1 MTKKLEQW
9 QDLDRK
15 HYLHPFTDYNQLS
28 KQDSRV
34 FTKGEGIYI
43 WDAEGHQVLDSMSG
57 LWCVNLGYGRTE
69 LIEAAHQQMQELPY
83 YNSFFQCAHP
93 PAIELGEILSEIAP
107 DGFSRVF
114 YTGSGS
120 EANDT
125 VVRLVRRF
133 WQLQDKPDKQ
143 IIIARKNAYH
153 GSTIAAA
160 SLGGMEGMHTQ
171 GAGIPIPNIIHIA
184 QPYWFQ
190 EGRDIDPNTFG
201 IAVAEELEKA
211 IDHHG
216 IDKIAAFIAEPIQG
230 AGGVIIPPETYWP
243 AIQRICDDN
252 EILLVADEVITGF
265 GRLGEWFGS
274 TTYEIKPDLIPFAK
288 GVTSGYLPLGGV
300 LVNDK
305 VADILIEKGGE
316 FIHGFTYSGHP
327 VSCAVAIANI
337 KILAEDNVIET
348 VKEHTAPYLAK
359 RWQSLSDH
367 PIVGEARIKGLV
379 AALELCKDK
388 KTGKRFPAEHNVGSL
403 CRDLA
408 IENGLVMRAVGD
420 TMIIAPPL
428 IITHEQIDELMTK
441 AISTLD
447 ATAAAVKTT

>member
-125 VVRLVRRF
+125 VIRLVRRF

-171 GAGIPIPNIIHIA
+171 GAGIPIP
-184 QPYWFQ
+184 
-190 EGRDIDPNTFG
+190 
-201 IAVAEELEKA
+201 
-211 IDHHG
+211 
-216 IDKIAAFIAEPIQG
+216 
-230 AGGVIIPPETYWP
+230 
-243 AIQRICDDN
+243 
-252 EILLVADEVITGF
+252 
-265 GRLGEWFGS
+265 
-274 TTYEIKPDLIPFAK
+274 
-288 GVTSGYLPLGGV
+288 
-300 LVNDK
+300 
-305 VADILIEKGGE
+305 
-316 FIHGFTYSGHP
+316 
-327 VSCAVAIANI
+327 
-337 KILAEDNVIET
+337 
-348 VKEHTAPYLAK
+348 
-359 RWQSLSDH
+359 
-367 PIVGEARIKGLV
+367 
-379 AALELCKDK
+379 
-388 KTGKRFPAEHNVGSL
+388 
-403 CRDLA
+403 
-408 IENGLVMRAVGD
+408 
-420 TMIIAPPL
+420 
-428 IITHEQIDELMTK
+428 
-441 AISTLD
+441 
-447 ATAAAVKTT
+447 

>member
-15 HYLHPFTDYNQLS
+15 HYLHPFTDYKQLS

-125 VVRLVRRF
+125 VIRLVRRF

-243 AIQRICDDN
+243 VIQRICDDN
-252 EILLVADEVITGF
+252 EILLVADEVVTGF

-274 TTYEIKPDLIPFAK
+274 TTYKIKPDLIAFAK

-305 VADILIEKGGE
+305 VADTIIAKGGE
-316 FIHGFTYSGHP
+316 FTHGFTYSGHP

-337 KILAEDNVIET
+337 KILAEDKVIDQ
-348 VKEHTAPYLAK
+348 VKNHTAPYLGQ
-359 RWQSLSDH
+359 RWQSLIDH
-367 PIVGEARIKGLV
+367 PIVGEARVKGLV
-379 AALELCKDK
+379 AALEICKDK
-388 KTGKRFPAEHNVGSL
+388 NTGTRFAAEQNVGSL

-408 IENGLVMRAVGD
+408 IENGLVLRAVGD

>member
-1 MTKKLEQW
+1 
-9 QDLDRK
+9 
-15 HYLHPFTDYNQLS
+15 
-28 KQDSRV
+28 
-34 FTKGEGIYI
+34 
-43 WDAEGHQVLDSMSG
+43 
-57 LWCVNLGYGRTE
+57 
-69 LIEAAHQQMQELPY
+69 
-83 YNSFFQCAHP
+83 
-93 PAIELGEILSEIAP
+93 
-107 DGFSRVF
+107 
-114 YTGSGS
+114 
-120 EANDT
+120 
-125 VVRLVRRF
+125 LVRRF

-252 EILLVADEVITGF
+252 EILLVADEVVTGF

-274 TTYEIKPDLIPFAK
+274 TTYEIKPDLIAFAK

-305 VADILIEKGGE
+305 VADTIIAKGGE
-316 FIHGFTYSGHP
+316 FTHGFTYSGHP

-337 KILAEDNVIET
+337 KILAEDKVIDQ
-348 VKEHTAPYLAK
+348 VKNHTAPYLAK
-359 RWQSLSDH
+359 RWQSLIDH
-367 PIVGEARIKGLV
+367 PIVGEARARGLV
-379 AALELCKDK
+379 AALEICKDK
-388 KTGKRFPAEHNVGSL
+388 NTGTRFAAEQNVGSL

-408 IENGLVMRAVGD
+408 IENGLVLRAVGD

-428 IITHEQIDELMTK
+428 IITHEQIDELITK

-447 ATAAAVKTT
+447 ATAAAVQRI

>member
-1 MTKKLEQW
+1 MTKKQRHW
-9 QDLDRK
+9 QDLDSS
-15 HYLHPFTDYNQLS
+15 HYLHPFTDHGQLS
-28 KQDSRV
+28 KKGSRV
-34 FTKGEGIYI
+34 FTKGKGIYI
-43 WDAEGHQVLDSMSG
+43 WDTEGHQILDSMSG

-125 VVRLVRRF
+125 VIRLVRRF

-274 TTYEIKPDLIPFAK
+274 TTYEIKPDLIAFAK

-305 VADILIEKGGE
+305 VADTIIAKGGE
-316 FIHGFTYSGHP
+316 FTHGFTYSGHP

-337 KILAEDNVIET
+337 KILAEDKVIDQ
-348 VKEHTAPYLAK
+348 VKNHTAPYLGQQ
-359 RWQSLSDH
+359 WQSLIDH
-367 PIVGEARIKGLV
+367 PIVGEARVKGLV
-379 AALELCKDK
+379 AALELCKGEK
-388 KTGKRFPAEHNVGSL
+388 VGRRFSAEQNAGSL

-428 IITHEQIDELMTK
+428 IITHEQIDELITK